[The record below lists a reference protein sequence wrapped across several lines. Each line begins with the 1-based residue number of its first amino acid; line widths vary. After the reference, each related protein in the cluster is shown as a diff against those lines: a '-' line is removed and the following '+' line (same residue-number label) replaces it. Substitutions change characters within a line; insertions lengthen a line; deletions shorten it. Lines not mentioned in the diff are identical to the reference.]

1 MQGGLNMKNIVIADY
16 KINKSIK
23 SAARAANISE
33 SKARKL
39 LISEGMIHYERT
51 DALLSLMQEGLTI
64 EQAAEKLNISP
75 KVANSYL
82 PYNKGEYNSDN
93 PSINALRIRGWRET
107 KEERK

>member
-1 MQGGLNMKNIVIADY
+1 
-16 KINKSIK
+16 
-23 SAARAANISE
+23 
-33 SKARKL
+33 
-39 LISEGMIHYERT
+39 MIHYERT

>member
-1 MQGGLNMKNIVIADY
+1 MKNIVIADY

-51 DALLSLMQEGLTI
+51 DALLSLMKEGLTI

-82 PYNKGEYNSDN
+82 PYDKGEYNINN
-93 PSINALRIRGWRET
+93 PTLNALRIRKYREEKKG
-107 KEERK
+107 KE